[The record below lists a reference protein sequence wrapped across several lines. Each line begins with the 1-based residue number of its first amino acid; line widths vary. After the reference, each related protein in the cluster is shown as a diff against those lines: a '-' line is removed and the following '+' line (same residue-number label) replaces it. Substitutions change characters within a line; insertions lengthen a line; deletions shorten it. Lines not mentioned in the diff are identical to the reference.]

1 MFATFGNVAA
11 LDICIYVYVHGLCF
25 QYTFQPRRSTVEFKC
40 IPSRC
45 LVQFLYMCMVFFPFG
60 VALCCLIKVK
70 LVGKW
75 SEKFIIWLFFL
86 SVFRSYALW
95 GSGSGWLA
103 FLTHPRLF
111 SVVKSVC
118 VCLCAVLVRNQSLCH
133 RSGLELVTCLGSP
146 ADVPYWETVP
156 AGFPNCAFRDAWY
169 LSQLESGLCCVLFE
183 FRVILRKGQLKAQCL
198 TWDKVP
204 KCQILLFF
212 TKIYSYIK

>member
-1 MFATFGNVAA
+1 MFHTRAVTTTWKGSKHMFATFGNFTA

-86 SVFRSYALW
+86 FLEAMPFEGAGLDDLLFWLILVFS
-95 GSGSGWLA
+95 
-103 FLTHPRLF
+103 

-133 RSGLELVTCLGSP
+133 RSGLKLVTCLGSP

-156 AGFPNCAFRDAWY
+156 AGFPNCASRDAWY
-169 LSQLESGLCCVLFE
+169 LSQLESGLCCV
-183 FRVILRKGQLKAQCL
+183 CL
-198 TWDKVP
+198 N
-204 KCQILLFF
+204 LGSF
-212 TKIYSYIK
+212 